1 MKKHNVGAKKACT
14 AMQWEHVKPTTLDSR
29 RSGASKASMHGA
41 QMKILTLAEEEQLCI
56 WIKVQALNA
65 GGANR
70 QAVER
75 KVIEIVKLRQATQK
89 AAGITGGRKFVALSP
104 PARAALSAEHL
115 GPKWVK
121 QLYNRHPT
129 ILKERAPNSQDAGRQ
144 LAANEST
151 VEVHFNGDYGVVG
164 TLTHH
169 KIMNDNG
176 EITDKRRVVN
186 RRELG

>member
-14 AMQWEHVKPTTLDSR
+14 AMKWEHVKPTTLDSR

-70 QAVER
+70 QAVES
-75 KVIEIVKLRQATQK
+75 KVIEIIKLRQATQK

-121 QLYNRHPT
+121 QLYKRHQT
-129 ILKERAPNSQDAGRQ
+129 ILKERCQTIVARRCRKQSGLVLLAQLGPGGGEEEGGEGERGTAQEAEEVGR
-144 LAANEST
+144 
-151 VEVHFNGDYGVVG
+151 
-164 TLTHH
+164 
-169 KIMNDNG
+169 
-176 EITDKRRVVN
+176 
-186 RRELG
+186 